1 MGKKKPMA
9 SPGPLFQGKQFWLS
23 HNVPQRS
30 RFKDLIEQ
38 HAGVV
43 RLHEKDADIKLVDH
57 TRKNLP
63 PDTYSYRFVEWSVRN
78 GKLEDL
84 QNHRAGPSAA
94 RPVGATNIPTRSHP
108 IPYTLEDDQWL
119 WDRMAEYEKDPN
131 ASIGGNKIYQEL
143 ATQNPRHTYQS
154 YRDRYRRRLRG
165 LPRPGGMPKPNPP
178 ASAEKDGNQQATK
191 REQSS
196 PRSHRMQSQDDNPV
210 IHMLDDKKRKRTPEH
225 NPDLE
230 LNGVHLTS
238 QKRRAIDKTPKELI
252 PTMIHAQQS
261 KSPHIERT
269 PTSSISVDNE
279 AHIAHDPVTNISEPV
294 QYDKTETSDHDPENA
309 IDPLFLEL
317 PFLPSSPE
325 PEPEE
330 PPEQDIDTWI
340 DHRLQTGRAENEEQI
355 IEALRC
361 TSMDP
366 YLADQVLDYL
376 IAGKGIPD
384 NMPGVWTAEDDRCLE
399 AKETRT
405 IEQVLKKHGSD
416 AFNSRWEYLG
426 MARAAGLDDIDS

>member
-1 MGKKKPMA
+1 
-9 SPGPLFQGKQFWLS
+9 
-23 HNVPQRS
+23 
-30 RFKDLIEQ
+30 
-38 HAGVV
+38 
-43 RLHEKDADIKLVDH
+43 
-57 TRKNLP
+57 
-63 PDTYSYRFVEWSVRN
+63 
-78 GKLEDL
+78 
-84 QNHRAGPSAA
+84 
-94 RPVGATNIPTRSHP
+94 
-108 IPYTLEDDQWL
+108 
-119 WDRMAEYEKDPN
+119 MAEYEKDPN

-143 ATQNPRHTYQS
+143 ATQVIYLLIPDSCESHLWSLTFHSIQNPRHTYQS

-210 IHMLDDKKRKRTPEH
+210 IHMLGDKKRKRTPEH

-261 KSPHIERT
+261 KSPHLERT